1 MHYCL
6 GGLDTYAVPFTSII
20 SISNGPC
27 TAEALRECI
36 PYLDIAE
43 NDYAA
48 LGMYHSLQDVQFL
61 LSVVYHN
68 LDMTEKRDKVAERH
82 REVGKQKE
90 EAEKQVFEPWIAEVL
105 DIVADISTTLA
116 SRSLL

>member
-1 MHYCL
+1 M
-6 GGLDTYAVPFTSII
+6 VV
-20 SISNGPC
+20 SISDRTY
-27 TAEALRECI
+27 TADALRECI

-48 LGMYHSLQDVQFL
+48 LGMYRSLQDVQFL

-68 LDMTEKRDKVAERH
+68 LDMMEERDKVAERH
-82 REVGKQKE
+82 REVGRQKE
-90 EAEKQVFEPWIAEVL
+90 EAGKQVSEPWIAEVL